1 MHPQNNKEFDSGS
14 YRGVPHRAQFQA
26 NQRPQ
31 ADEQHPG
38 HLARSSP
45 LWPRCHSLKAY
56 AFEELIAEIGNC
68 LICATLGLTP
78 DFVQSGAYIEGWL
91 KAMKDDNRAIFKAAS
106 EAQKAMD
113 FVLALTDGKLAV
125 AAE

>member
-1 MHPQNNKEFDSGS
+1 MTRTVLIAEKFQNGAGLSG
-14 YRGVPHRAQFQA
+14 YV
-26 NQRPQ
+26 
-31 ADEQHPG
+31 
-38 HLARSSP
+38 
-45 LWPRCHSLKAY
+45 
-56 AFEELIAEIGNC
+56 AEIGNC

-78 DFVQSGAYIEGWL
+78 DFAQSGAYIEGWL

-113 FVLALTDGKLAV
+113 FVLALTDGKMAV

>member
-1 MHPQNNKEFDSGS
+1 MTKTVLIAGKFQNGAGLSG
-14 YRGVPHRAQFQA
+14 YV
-26 NQRPQ
+26 
-31 ADEQHPG
+31 
-38 HLARSSP
+38 
-45 LWPRCHSLKAY
+45 
-56 AFEELIAEIGNC
+56 AEIGNC

-78 DFVQSGAYIEGWL
+78 DFGQSGAYIEGWL

-113 FVLALTDGKLAV
+113 FVLTLIDGKMAV